1 MKAED
6 ITTKVKDE
14 DETTEAEGRT
24 WPPTPTPRMLGRSSW
39 RWSLHRRRP
48 ASSPSFH
55 RLARLFSPGRFPL
68 LVRFPFREA
77 ATGSGRHRQPS
88 PHRGREA
95 QALAP
100 GQAILHIWKICLT
113 LPHGECGQNRLNSVG
128 QFCSSATKMTL
139 HSSSLL
145 RQGDPWTPRRLR
157 ENSGPT
163 ASPPEFP
170 LLLRPKGKPS
180 GLPRLRRKTPG
191 PHPGFFVEPE
201 IPTTR
206 SCKTNI
212 LWPPAYKSS
221 T

>member
-1 MKAED
+1 
-6 ITTKVKDE
+6 
-14 DETTEAEGRT
+14 
-24 WPPTPTPRMLGRSSW
+24 MLGRSSW

-77 ATGSGRHRQPS
+77 ATGSGRHRQTS

-113 LPHGECGQNRLNSVG
+113 LPHGECVQNRLNSVG
-128 QFCSSATKMTL
+128 QFCSSATKLTL

-163 ASPPEFP
+163 ASPPKFFP
-170 LLLRPKGKPS
+170 PSPTKGQA
-180 GLPRLRRKTPG
+180 
-191 PHPGFFVEPE
+191 
-201 IPTTR
+201 
-206 SCKTNI
+206 
-212 LWPPAYKSS
+212 LWTPPAPPKNPG
-221 T
+221 TPPRIFR